1 MKRVSFRV
9 YICYNIRKI
18 TYEHVKRRKKWKNA
32 ENTHAHTQ
40 KKKTVK
46 KEGKGLLTHEVR
58 RGFTCPTD
66 IYPTKIVLGR
76 TNAQHRIKVIEHCAV
91 FPAVP
96 GQASSP

>member
-1 MKRVSFRV
+1 MWTREKAEKVEK
-9 YICYNIRKI
+9 CRKH
-18 TYEHVKRRKKWKNA
+18 THTHKK
-32 ENTHAHTQ
+32 

-96 GQASSP
+96 GRASSP